1 MTVKGRAEGCRH
13 AAFSRVRPEALLAP
27 TREYWG
33 RSCEGRCRLAMGNC
47 VDAYGAVDSFVISV
61 RAQRSRPSLQE
72 LLAEDEQSQSQVWG
86 WSTLVVRGGS
96 EEAAWAWVT

>member
-1 MTVKGRAEGCRH
+1 
-13 AAFSRVRPEALLAP
+13 
-27 TREYWG
+27 
-33 RSCEGRCRLAMGNC
+33 MGNC

-96 EEAAWAWVT
+96 EEVAWVWGA